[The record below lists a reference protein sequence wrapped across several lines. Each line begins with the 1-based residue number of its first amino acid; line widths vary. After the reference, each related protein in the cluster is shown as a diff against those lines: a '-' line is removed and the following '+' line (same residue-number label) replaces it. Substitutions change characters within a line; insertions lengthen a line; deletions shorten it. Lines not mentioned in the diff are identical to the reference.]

1 MNRLFHTTKAH
12 VIIASIALLLT
23 GCTKYANPPAVYED
37 YEQERKK
44 DVKRK
49 VLFISID
56 GLVGLELKKQV
67 PTNMAELLK
76 TSKYT
81 FESVANDN
89 TKDAASW
96 MSMMSGVPYEM
107 HHIEDDSYIPKPSE
121 DDPHTSPQGFPSM
134 LYRIQT
140 VAAAQKSYVIARDQN
155 VATKL
160 LVSAEESQVAGSDEE
175 VKNKVVDLMGK
186 RNPDLTIVQFTDVL
200 NAGVM
205 AGFTASEPAYAAAIK
220 KVDGYIGD
228 ILKAMQ
234 ARKDYQTE
242 DWMIILTSNH
252 GGTGKTYGGGSLA
265 ERNTFAIFQNARFK
279 PLELKTEVISSMR
292 FFGFYDAGQ
301 STAAFYNPNAFRGR
315 NNPVPDEEMIYD
327 LAETGEMTIEAKIKM
342 NAHDGVFNY
351 ATNAPFLGKNSQ
363 RSGTTGGW
371 AFFKSGDAL
380 TFYVADGSNKIEPSM
395 GPVSTTGEWA
405 HIAAV
410 VGKVNNVPTVKVY
423 VNGVKTGEA
432 TNTNFDVW
440 SSWSETGLTFGY
452 FPYIFNG
459 LPVDMQIC
467 DVHFYNKMVSEEQL
481 KKNAA
486 RVGIPAAELNDPSL
500 IGYWPMDQLM
510 DNKFVNKI
518 DGNPDVAAQGTSR
531 RVLSGNN
538 LPYVDPSSVLIQP
551 EDMFTQI
558 FYWLEIPTH
567 REWNLTGQVFMKKY
581 EVEFLTAKQ

>member
-1 MNRLFHTTKAH
+1 
-12 VIIASIALLLT
+12 
-23 GCTKYANPPAVYED
+23 
-37 YEQERKK
+37 
-44 DVKRK
+44 
-49 VLFISID
+49 
-56 GLVGLELKKQV
+56 
-67 PTNMAELLK
+67 
-76 TSKYT
+76 
-81 FESVANDN
+81 
-89 TKDAASW
+89 
-96 MSMMSGVPYEM
+96 
-107 HHIEDDSYIPKPSE
+107 
-121 DDPHTSPQGFPSM
+121 
-134 LYRIQT
+134 
-140 VAAAQKSYVIARDQN
+140 
-155 VATKL
+155 
-160 LVSAEESQVAGSDEE
+160 
-175 VKNKVVDLMGK
+175 
-186 RNPDLTIVQFTDVL
+186 
-200 NAGVM
+200 
-205 AGFTASEPAYAAAIK
+205 
-220 KVDGYIGD
+220 
-228 ILKAMQ
+228 
-234 ARKDYQTE
+234 
-242 DWMIILTSNH
+242 
-252 GGTGKTYGGGSLA
+252 
-265 ERNTFAIFQNARFK
+265 
-279 PLELKTEVISSMR
+279 
-292 FFGFYDAGQ
+292 
-301 STAAFYNPNAFRGR
+301 
-315 NNPVPDEEMIYD
+315 
-327 LAETGEMTIEAKIKM
+327 
-342 NAHDGVFNY
+342 
-351 ATNAPFLGKNSQ
+351 
-363 RSGTTGGW
+363 
-371 AFFKSGDAL
+371 
-380 TFYVADGSNKIEPSM
+380 M